1 MEKAGHD
8 HVALITDCMMAG
20 GMPDGNY
27 NLGEFPVVVAEGT
40 ARLDTG
46 NLAGSILKLKEAI
59 KNVVD
64 WGIATP
70 AQAIMMASL
79 VPAISCK
86 IDDQCGMIA
95 NVAMLTLSY

>member
-1 MEKAGHD
+1 MVGSNTIKSASRPF
-8 HVALITDCMMAG
+8 AI
-20 GMPDGNY
+20 MPDGNY

-79 VPAISCK
+79 VPAI
-86 IDDQCGMIA
+86 I
-95 NVAMLTLSY
+95 

>member
-59 KNVVD
+59 KNVLIGD
-64 WGIATP
+64 CNTCTSNYDGF
-70 AQAIMMASL
+70 
-79 VPAISCK
+79 ISSC
-86 IDDQCGMIA
+86 D
-95 NVAMLTLSY
+95 

>member
-1 MEKAGHD
+1 
-8 HVALITDCMMAG
+8 MMAG

-59 KNVVD
+59 K
-64 WGIATP
+64 
-70 AQAIMMASL
+70 M
-79 VPAISCK
+79 
-86 IDDQCGMIA
+86 
-95 NVAMLTLSY
+95 